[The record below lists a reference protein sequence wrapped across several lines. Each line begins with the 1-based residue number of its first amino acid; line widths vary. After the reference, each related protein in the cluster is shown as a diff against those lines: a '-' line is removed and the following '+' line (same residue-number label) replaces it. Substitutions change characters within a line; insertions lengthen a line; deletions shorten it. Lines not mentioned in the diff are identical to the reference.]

1 MQTTVKPACVKGKK
15 GVSYAKWGYIF
26 ILPFFV
32 TYCIF
37 SLAPQ
42 VLTIYNSFF
51 ENYREGLTQVGPK
64 FVGFQ
69 NYVKLFTPDKNGS
82 ISILKFT
89 ANTLLMWIEGAVPQ
103 VLIALLLSVFFTS
116 YRLKI
121 KGQQFFKTVIYMPNL
136 IMASAFSMLFFTLF
150 SNVGPVNQLLV
161 QLGWIDE
168 AIPFF
173 DKQITVRGLVATMN
187 FLMWFGNTTILLMAG
202 IMGIDQ
208 NLFEAANLDGA
219 NSLQVFFRVTLP
231 LLMPV
236 LVYTII
242 TALIG
247 GLQMFDVPQVL
258 TNGAGT
264 PNRSSTTL
272 IMYLNNFLK
281 TSKNYGMAG
290 AVSVIIFIITGLL
303 SILVFKS
310 LTKDEMRKIVDLQLQ
325 DLRNRMEEG
334 KHLKLE
340 VTTAAKDFIIDSAYD
355 SVYGARPIKRFIQSR
370 VETLIA
376 KAIIKGSYA
385 EGDTLTVDFD
395 GSALVLR

>member
-1 MQTTVKPACVKGKK
+1 MKTQSTAARPKRKGI
-15 GVSYAKWGYIF
+15 SYAKWGYLF
-26 ILPFFV
+26 ILPFFI

-37 SLAPQ
+37 ALVPQ
-42 VLTIYNSFF
+42 LLTIYNSFF
-51 ENYREGLTQVGPK
+51 ENYREGLKQVGPY
-64 FVGFQ
+64 FVGMR

-82 ISILKFT
+82 IVILKF
-89 ANTLLMWIEGAVPQ
+89 AGNTMLMWLEGAVPQ
-103 VLIALLLSVFFTS
+103 VLIALLLSVIFTS

-150 SNVGPVNQLLV
+150 SNVGPINQLIM
-161 QLGWIDE
+161 QLGIADQP
-168 AIPFF
+168 IPFF
-173 DKQITVRGLVATMN
+173 DKQYTVRGLVALMN

-208 NLFEAANLDGA
+208 CLFEAANLDGA
-219 NSLQVFFRVTLP
+219 NSVQVFFKVTLP

-236 LVYTII
+236 LVYTVI

-310 LTKDEMRKIVDLQLQ
+310 LTKED
-325 DLRNRMEEG
+325 
-334 KHLKLE
+334 
-340 VTTAAKDFIIDSAYD
+340 
-355 SVYGARPIKRFIQSR
+355 
-370 VETLIA
+370 
-376 KAIIKGSYA
+376 
-385 EGDTLTVDFD
+385 
-395 GSALVLR
+395 

>member
-1 MQTTVKPACVKGKK
+1 MKTQSTAARPKRKGI
-15 GVSYAKWGYIF
+15 SYAKWGYLF

-37 SLAPQ
+37 ALVPQ
-42 VLTIYNSFF
+42 LLTIYNSFF
-51 ENYREGLTQVGPK
+51 ENYREGLKQVGPY
-64 FVGFQ
+64 FVGMR

-82 ISILKFT
+82 IAILKF
-89 ANTLLMWIEGAVPQ
+89 AGNTMLMWLEGAVPQ
-103 VLIALLLSVFFTS
+103 VLIALLLSVIFTS

-150 SNVGPVNQLLV
+150 SNVGPINQLIM
-161 QLGWIDE
+161 QLDIADQP
-168 AIPFF
+168 IPFF
-173 DKQITVRGLVATMN
+173 DKQYTVRGLVALMN

-208 NLFEAANLDGA
+208 CLFEAANLDGA
-219 NSLQVFFRVTLP
+219 NSVQVFFRVTLP

-236 LVYTII
+236 LVYTVI

-310 LTKDEMRKIVDLQLQ
+310 LTKED
-325 DLRNRMEEG
+325 
-334 KHLKLE
+334 
-340 VTTAAKDFIIDSAYD
+340 
-355 SVYGARPIKRFIQSR
+355 
-370 VETLIA
+370 
-376 KAIIKGSYA
+376 
-385 EGDTLTVDFD
+385 
-395 GSALVLR
+395 

>member
-1 MQTTVKPACVKGKK
+1 MKTQSTATRPKRKGI
-15 GVSYAKWGYIF
+15 SYAKWGYLF
-26 ILPFFV
+26 ILPFFI

-37 SLAPQ
+37 SLVPQ
-42 VLTIYNSFF
+42 LLTIYNSFF
-51 ENYREGLTQVGPK
+51 ENYREGLKQVGPY
-64 FVGFQ
+64 FVGMR

-82 ISILKFT
+82 IAILKFAGT
-89 ANTLLMWIEGAVPQ
+89 TMLMWLEGAVPQ
-103 VLIALLLSVFFTS
+103 VLIALLLSVIFTS

-150 SNVGPVNQLLV
+150 SNVGPINQLIM
-161 QLGWIDE
+161 QLGIADQP
-168 AIPFF
+168 IPFF
-173 DKQITVRGLVATMN
+173 DKQYTVRGLVALMN

-208 NLFEAANLDGA
+208 CLFEAANLDGA
-219 NSLQVFFRVTLP
+219 NSVQVFFKVTLP

-236 LVYTII
+236 LVYTVI

-310 LTKDEMRKIVDLQLQ
+310 LTKED
-325 DLRNRMEEG
+325 
-334 KHLKLE
+334 
-340 VTTAAKDFIIDSAYD
+340 
-355 SVYGARPIKRFIQSR
+355 
-370 VETLIA
+370 
-376 KAIIKGSYA
+376 
-385 EGDTLTVDFD
+385 
-395 GSALVLR
+395 